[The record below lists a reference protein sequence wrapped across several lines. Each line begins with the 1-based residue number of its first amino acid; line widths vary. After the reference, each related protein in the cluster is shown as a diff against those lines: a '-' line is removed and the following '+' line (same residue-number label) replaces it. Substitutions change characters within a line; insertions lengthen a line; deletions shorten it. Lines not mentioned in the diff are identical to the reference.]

1 MRDSL
6 SATSSPGTLPLVIP
20 NPSPP
25 ASNVVCSTRITR
37 KGSVHNSVGS
47 IVHSAQ
53 MVPVLVALTNL
64 ATQTDL
70 VREDI
75 ETSIKDGKEW
85 TKDQREACRREDE
98 RWNEE
103 KKALEGR
110 GTDTERNQKVKLPG
124 CVI

>member
-1 MRDSL
+1 
-6 SATSSPGTLPLVIP
+6 
-20 NPSPP
+20 
-25 ASNVVCSTRITR
+25 
-37 KGSVHNSVGS
+37 
-47 IVHSAQ
+47 